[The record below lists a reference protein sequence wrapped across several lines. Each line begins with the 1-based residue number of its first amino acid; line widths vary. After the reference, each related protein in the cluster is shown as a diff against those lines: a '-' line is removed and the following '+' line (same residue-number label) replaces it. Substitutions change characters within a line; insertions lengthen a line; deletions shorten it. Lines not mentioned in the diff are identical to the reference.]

1 MKKIFA
7 MGLMLV
13 ALALTNCAKND
24 EIAVVEENNVNLYAN
39 VDARTTNNGLSTA
52 WASGDALTVFYAV
65 NGTTTYSANTKFTAA
80 DAAASHFTGTAT
92 LAADTNYD
100 WFAFYPYTSYM
111 SDPIGSKGF
120 MELGSNKAANF
131 TQTQKGNNSMA
142 HIAGAYFPL
151 VGKALNVASDEA
163 PVLTMS
169 HASSLIEFEV
179 NNTLDTDLYIDS
191 IVFTSSE
198 DINGTY
204 YYNWAG
210 DALDI
215 KNSGASYVSATATL
229 NVSNGEAIAAGA
241 KATFYLA
248 VKPHTVAAGKTLSIT
263 VNANNGTNN
272 GFFEKSITTTAA
284 TTFSAGAIKTIPV
297 KYNAEFVANGL
308 ALPFDDDFAW
318 VTKDEDEY
326 ALLATDLD
334 DKYLSATNV
343 YGSVGELKF
352 GASSKLG
359 SIKTAPIN
367 LSQPFTVVFDA
378 KAWSGDTSVVKVT
391 VDGQTKATAKLT
403 ETYDK
408 YMLQFDAAT
417 SASMVTIA
425 FAMDATSTDASKHRG
440 YIDNLEIV
448 AGHDYVLPPVLT
460 LTTTDLNVQAEE
472 GTTTIGYSIKNPVD
486 GVSVVATS
494 NDEWITVTPG
504 TDSFDVTVAENTG
517 EEREGSITV
526 TYGDTITE
534 TITVT
539 QAAPKSD
546 DVVIVEKAASHIFQN
561 NATFKTWN
569 SSYTARTLE
578 FDEATVKFASANK
591 QSSTITDMPVT
602 KGGAV
607 ELIAKNGATIK
618 NAKFTCKKWSSKAQ
632 TITMHYSTNG
642 GSSYTSLSG
651 TSTNFVIEKTDLPA
665 GTNAV
670 KITFNSTS
678 NQVGIQQA
686 DITYLVEE

>member
-7 MGLMLV
+7 MGLMLA
-13 ALALTNCAKND
+13 ALALTNCAKNN
-24 EIAVVEENNVNLYAN
+24 EVAVVEENTINLYAN
-39 VDARTTNNGLSTA
+39 VDARTTNDGLSTA

-65 NGTTTYSANTKFTAA
+65 NGTTTYSANQKFTTA
-80 DAAASHFTGTAT
+80 DAAASHFTGNAT

-111 SDPIGSKGF
+111 TDPIGSAGY

-131 TQTQKGNNSMA
+131 AQTQKGNNSMA

-151 VGKALNVASDEA
+151 VGKVLNVASDEA

-179 NNTLDTDLYIDS
+179 TNTLDTDLYINS

-210 DALDI
+210 DALVL

-297 KYNAEFVANGL
+297 NYNAEFVANGL
-308 ALPFDDDFAW
+308 ALPFTDDFTW
-318 VTKDEDEY
+318 VNHNQEITSTNLNSNYSKVTK
-326 ALLATDLD
+326 
-334 DKYLSATNV
+334 V
-343 YGSVGELKF
+343 YGPDEKYALKF
-352 GASSKLG
+352 GSSSVLG
-359 SIKTAPIN
+359 SIVTVPLN

-425 FAMDATSTDASKHRG
+425 FAKDATSTDASKHRG

-448 AGHDYVLPPVLT
+448 AGHDYVLPAVLT
-460 LTTTDLNVQAEE
+460 LNTTELNVQAGES
-472 GTTTIGYSIKNPVD
+472 TTTIGYSIKNPVD

-504 TDSFDVTVAENTG
+504 TDSFDVTVAENIG

-546 DVVIVEKAASHIFQN
+546 DVVIVEKAVTHTFQN

-569 SSYTARTLE
+569 SSYTAHTLE

-618 NAKFTCKKWSSKAQ
+618 TAKFTCKQWTTKTQ

-642 GSSYTSLSG
+642 GSSYTQLSG
-651 TSTNFVIEKTDLPA
+651 TSSNFVIEKTDLPE